1 MPLEPRDWARRVSQC
16 WKSGQRHHPHWEREL
31 LALCAW
37 AQLSVP
43 PRPKSARE
51 QRTSIRYQSRNPE
64 AKTGTKIRRGRT
76 SVHAPPPPATWK
88 FLAG

>member
-64 AKTGTKIRRGRT
+64 AKLEPKSAGGGPQFT
-76 SVHAPPPPATWK
+76 PPPHQPP
-88 FLAG
+88 GNS